1 MNSPGI
7 YGKEYVFTHMD
18 FYKSILDMSMWYIS
32 RKEPF
37 TVHIWHALRN
47 IHADVF
53 VQTGHHTSTNFV
65 NKSSLVDKIQ
75 KTKKVTFRY
84 LDAIIFQISV
94 FILSYMPILTSIFS
108 ALKPRTICVEDIIS
122 CGQDIINYSI
132 SQTA

>member
-1 MNSPGI
+1 MEKSMCSPAWI
-7 YGKEYVFTHMD
+7 
-18 FYKSILDMSMWYIS
+18 SMRVPLICPCGTFQGS
-32 RKEPF
+32 KEPF

-53 VQTGHHTSTNFV
+53 MQTGHHTSTNFV

-84 LDAIIFQISV
+84 LNAIIFQISV

-108 ALKPRTICVEDIIS
+108 ALKPRTICIEDIIS
-122 CGQDIINYSI
+122 YGQDIISYSI